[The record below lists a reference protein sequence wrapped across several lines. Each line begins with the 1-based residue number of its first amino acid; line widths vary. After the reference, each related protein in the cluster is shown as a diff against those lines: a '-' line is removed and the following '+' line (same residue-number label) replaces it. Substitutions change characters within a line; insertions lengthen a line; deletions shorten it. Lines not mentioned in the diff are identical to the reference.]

1 MHGVARKARSYDGFW
16 ICLRAVMSRQ
26 SLIAAGPQPHPFD
39 RQELPLA
46 VLEIQVSGREGGP
59 FARAI
64 TRTRSE
70 EHTSELQSLM
80 RISYAVFCLKKKT
93 TKSNIQYNQKKNSQK
108 TETRQQLN

>member
-16 ICLRAVMSRQ
+16 ICFRAVMSRQ

-46 VLEIQVSGREGGP
+46 VLEIPVSGREGGP

-64 TRTRSE
+64 TSPPTLFAAGAQPRRFAGPCLPLALPEITTFCRPE
-70 EHTSELQSLM
+70 ETSGGE
-80 RISYAVFCLKKKT
+80 K
-93 TKSNIQYNQKKNSQK
+93 
-108 TETRQQLN
+108 